1 MVLTNTAPPTD
12 AWAPPAIA
20 GSREGRG
27 LSHQQLGRLWGHQNG
42 STMGAG
48 TVATGFPRK
57 GGNLA
62 PSKYGERWS
71 KPHFKGSTLQELTA
85 CELEAMAISLED
97 FPIDTCYIE
106 DVQLCSD
113 FWRVHWLEEV

>member
-1 MVLTNTAPPTD
+1 MGSSLTRMVLTNTAPPTD

-62 PSKYGERWS
+62 PSKNVQNTGKGGPSPIS
-71 KPHFKGSTLQELTA
+71 KGLPCKRLTA
-85 CELEAMAISLED
+85 CELEAMALED
-97 FPIDTCYIE
+97 FPINMCYRG
-106 DVQLCSD
+106 CSIAM
-113 FWRVHWLEEV
+113 F

>member
-1 MVLTNTAPPTD
+1 MGSSLTRMVLTNTAPPTD

-71 KPHFKGSTLQELTA
+71 KPHFKGSTLQETN
-85 CELEAMAISLED
+85 SLRTGSHGPRG
-97 FPIDTCYIE
+97 FSYKY
-106 DVQLCSD
+106 VL
-113 FWRVHWLEEV
+113 